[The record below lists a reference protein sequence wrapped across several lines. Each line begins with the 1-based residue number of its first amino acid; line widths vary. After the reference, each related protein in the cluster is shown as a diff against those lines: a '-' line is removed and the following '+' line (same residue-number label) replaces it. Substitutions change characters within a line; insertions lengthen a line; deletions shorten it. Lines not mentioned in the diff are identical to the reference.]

1 MIYNNIIY
9 IDKTKFIQEWRER
22 RDSEEYKNLQGAYP
36 VVLMSF
42 ADIKETSFEAVE
54 KNGYIIEE

>member
-22 RDSEEYKNLQGAYP
+22 RDSEEYKNLQGTYP

-42 ADIKETSFEAVE
+42 VDIKETSFEAVE